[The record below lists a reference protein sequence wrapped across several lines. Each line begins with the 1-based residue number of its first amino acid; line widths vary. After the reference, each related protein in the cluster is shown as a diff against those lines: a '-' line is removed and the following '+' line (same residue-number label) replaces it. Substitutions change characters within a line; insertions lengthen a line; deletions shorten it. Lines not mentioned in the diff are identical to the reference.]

1 MTKRWI
7 TDRKNRASHKYNAIH
22 VQLMH
27 EVAQKSRAAAQAR
40 KAVADGRQ
48 LALFVPP
55 ASVSASAPITGQN
68 AGAK

>member
-7 TDRKNRASHKYNAIH
+7 TDRKDRASRKYSAKH

-40 KAVADGRQ
+40 KAVADGKQ

-55 ASVSASAPITGQN
+55 ASAPLYGQN